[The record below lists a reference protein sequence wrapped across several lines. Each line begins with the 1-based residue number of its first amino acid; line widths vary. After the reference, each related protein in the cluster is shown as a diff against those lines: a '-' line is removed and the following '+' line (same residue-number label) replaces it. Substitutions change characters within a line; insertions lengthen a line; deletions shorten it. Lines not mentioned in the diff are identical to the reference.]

1 MGGKRFLWLT
11 WGVSVNIPMMF
22 PLNPHG
28 EAAFQPRTRLLSL
41 SSLSLMQGYPQTLKQ
56 PPPSSSG

>member
-1 MGGKRFLWLT
+1 MVDLGGVR
-11 WGVSVNIPMMF
+11 VNIPMMF

-41 SSLSLMQGYPQTLKQ
+41 SSLSLMQGCPQTLKQ
-56 PPPSSSG
+56 PPRSSSG